1 MVAWVVILAH
11 TAFLVAW
18 PLADTTIRNHRL
30 RQDRIAGPQNADQTF
45 FRLRTNSTRVA
56 LGAPRGR
63 TE

>member
-30 RQDRIAGPQNADQTF
+30 RQDRIADPKT
-45 FRLRTNSTRVA
+45 
-56 LGAPRGR
+56 
-63 TE
+63 TEMMR